1 MTTPTPDTRL
11 IDAMLADEDFF
22 DRVLEHHPA
31 TEKFQRVLNNEQV
44 AQELRLADMARMIDL
59 PVPALLAIAA
69 GGAPGDVPEAAAEEP
84 LAGDWIG
91 PVPKA
96 ATLDLRPIFEA
107 GIEPLQIGRAPGRAR
122 GCQYV

>member
-69 GGAPGDVPEAAAEEP
+69 GGAPGDVPGAAAEEP
-84 LAGDWIG
+84 LAGDWTRS
-91 PVPKA
+91 A
-96 ATLDLRPIFEA
+96 QR
-107 GIEPLQIGRAPGRAR
+107 R
-122 GCQYV
+122 GGTSG